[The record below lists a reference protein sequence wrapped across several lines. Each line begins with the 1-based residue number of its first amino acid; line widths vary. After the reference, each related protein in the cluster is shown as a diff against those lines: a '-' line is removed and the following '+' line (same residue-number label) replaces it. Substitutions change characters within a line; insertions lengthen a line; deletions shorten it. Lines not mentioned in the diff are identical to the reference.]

1 MKTPLATVA
10 ASAVAAALFAAA
22 ATQLYATALTGNRVA
37 LFALVFVAAALTAL
51 VALRV
56 QGRQRRSAPD
66 PRQRRRRR
74 TPRRRPAD
82 AATEADR
89 RLERERRRPERDER
103 RPERDERRHGRDE
116 GRHGRDEGRPG
127 REEGRP
133 GREEGGPKR
142 DEDRPER
149 EERKLD
155 REEGT
160 VKWFDASKGY
170 GFVVRSDGSEIFV
183 HFRSIRQRG
192 EERPVLTD
200 GQSISFVAAKRRR
213 GWQAEDVVP
222 C

>member
-1 MKTPLATVA
+1 MKIPLATVA
-10 ASAVAAALFAAA
+10 ASAVAAVLFAAA
-22 ATQLYATALTGNRVA
+22 ATQIYATALPAGNPVA
-37 LFALVFVAAALTAL
+37 LFALVCVAAALTAL

-56 QGRQRRSAPD
+56 QDRQRRSAPG

-74 TPRRRPAD
+74 TARRRPAA

-89 RLERERRRPERDER
+89 RLEREQRRPE
-103 RPERDERRHGRDE
+103 
-116 GRHGRDEGRPG
+116 RDEGRPG

-133 GREEGGPKR
+133 GREERRPGREEGGHKR
-142 DEDRPER
+142 DEGRLER
-149 EERKLD
+149 EEDRLERDEGKLE

-160 VKWFDASKGY
+160 VKWFDANKGY

-192 EERPVLTD
+192 DERPVLTD

>member
-22 ATQLYATALTGNRVA
+22 ATQLHATALPGNRVA

-89 RLERERRRPERDER
+89 RLEREQRRPERDER
-103 RPERDERRHGRDE
+103 RPGRGE
-116 GRHGRDEGRPG
+116 GRH
-127 REEGRP
+127 

-192 EERPVLTD
+192 DERPVLTD
-200 GQSISFVAAKRRR
+200 GQSICFVAAKRRR